1 MSFDVT
7 TLALAKSY
15 ADQHGGSGG
24 GNITYIPAKFVGLD
38 DGSYT
43 VETSVTFEQIEA
55 AYKLGQEQIL
65 KLFMDDSVDDAY
77 LLPLIYASTY
87 GVCFGV
93 IFSEKSFVVIVSSSN
108 EWELHMDSLTESP
121 TISAYDVEYSNDA
134 LPHIYNVE
142 NALDELISK
151 SHTHSNKDIL
161 DKFGE
166 TDGQPTYN
174 GEPIVVDS
182 NAPIEIK
189 SWSAVQQMVR
199 LGIAAGMF
207 SIGDQL
213 VCNHETY
220 GTLVW
225 DIIGI
230 DHDTPADSQ
239 YKHSLT
245 IQLHDCLR
253 ATFEFDAAE
262 PTNPDSNRN
271 SYGSNNWLESGIR
284 QWLNSD
290 GNAGTWWEAKTE
302 YDVKPSYASSTAG
315 FLKGLDAEFLST
327 VGEVSKI
334 TARYTGTDGGDS
346 DTSTEKFF
354 LLSMT
359 EVYGGLNNNIA
370 EGVAYPYYADNSVL
384 SSAGGGADANRIKYR
399 NGAAQHWWLRSPY
412 AWGSYRARYV
422 STTGDVRYGYARNS
436 YGVAPA
442 CCII

>member
-15 ADQHGGSGG
+15 ADQHGGGG
-24 GNITYIPAKFVGLD
+24 GGASTAGDFIIKLTIEDGSDEGTYTVTSCDKTMEQIDEAVASGQNIKAIVYDTYIMSLILMEYGRVYQFQALVGTMLMQAGVVKD
-38 DGSYT
+38 
-43 VETSVTFEQIEA
+43 
-55 AYKLGQEQIL
+55 
-65 KLFMDDSVDDAY
+65 DDSGADV
-77 LLPLIYASTY
+77 
-87 GVCFGV
+87 
-93 IFSEKSFVVIVSSSN
+93 
-108 EWELHMDSLTESP
+108 WEFYMGSLTDTE
-121 TISAYDVEYSNDA
+121 ISAYDVTYGNTTVKE
-134 LPHIYNVE
+134 
-142 NALDELISK
+142 ALDGLGSK
-151 SHTHSNKDIL
+151 AHTHSNKDIL

-182 NAPIEIK
+182 NAPIEIN

-245 IQLHDCLR
+245 IQLHDCLGT
-253 ATFEFDAAE
+253 TFQFDAPE
-262 PTNPDSNRN
+262 PTNPDSSRK

-290 GNAGTWWEAKTE
+290 GNADTWWEAKTE

-334 TARYTGTDGGDS
+334 TARHTVTDGGDS

-384 SSAGGGADANRIKYR
+384 SSAGRGNDANRIKYR
-399 NGAAQHWWLRSPY
+399 NGAAQYWWLRSPS
-412 AWGSYRARYV
+412 ASYSSQVRFV
-422 STTGDVRYGYARNS
+422 SLAGNIDGTGAINRFGI
-436 YGVAPA
+436 APA

>member
-15 ADQHGGSGG
+15 ADQHGGGG
-24 GNITYIPAKFVGLD
+24 GASTAGDFIIKMTIEVNGD
-38 DGSYT
+38 NYT
-43 VETSVTFEQIEA
+43 VTSCDKTIEQIDA
-55 AYKLGQEQIL
+55 AVASGQNI
-65 KLFMDDSVDDAY
+65 KAIAFDKYVM
-77 LLPLIYASTY
+77 PLVIMQY
-87 GVCFGV
+87 GESYF
-93 IFSEKSFVVIVSSSN
+93 FEMHFDTMLMQATVVKNPESGADV
-108 EWELHMDSLTESP
+108 WGFYMGSLTDTE
-121 TISAYDVEYSNDA
+121 ISAYDVTYGDTTVKE
-134 LPHIYNVE
+134 
-142 NALDELISK
+142 ALDGLGSK
-151 SHTHSNKDIL
+151 AHTHSNKDIL

-174 GEPIVVDS
+174 GELIGSDS
-182 NAPIEIK
+182 NAPIEIN

-245 IQLHDCLR
+245 IQLHDCLGT
-253 ATFEFDAAE
+253 TFQFDDPE
-262 PTNPDSNRN
+262 PTNPVSSRK

-334 TARYTGTDGGDS
+334 TARNTITDGGNS

-359 EVYGGLNNNIA
+359 EVYGGLNDNIA
-370 EGVAYPYYADNSVL
+370 EGAAYPYYADNSVL
-384 SSAGGGADANRIKYR
+384 TAEGTDADANRIKYI
-399 NGAAQHWWLRSPY
+399 NGAAKAWWLRSPRTSSSSNVRSTDS
-412 AWGSYRARYV
+412 AGYV
-422 STTGDVRYGYARNS
+422 VGNNAFLSLGI
-436 YGVAPA
+436 APA